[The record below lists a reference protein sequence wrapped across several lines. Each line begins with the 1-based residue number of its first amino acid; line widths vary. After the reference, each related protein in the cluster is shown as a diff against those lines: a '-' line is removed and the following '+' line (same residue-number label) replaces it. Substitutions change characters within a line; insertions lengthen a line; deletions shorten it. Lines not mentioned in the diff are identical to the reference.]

1 MKSTLISSFTQ
12 ISGLQPGNC
21 ILSSI
26 LASMHLKQRWQYWS
40 ISKAVPSGFH
50 EWLHRNRINTIC
62 KFLRIYWTNMRLK
75 VTISWITSL
84 PVMKHSI
91 TSTGGNPWSG
101 NMWIP
106 WGRRSWICSPQY
118 VKDAQFFWDRKGMII
133 LHFLKSRQAITSD
146 NFIITLT
153 KTKPWTSRA
162 RPTKKITFLLQH
174 YNTKTFDSLK
184 TL

>member
-1 MKSTLISSFTQ
+1 MQTKEWMWAQWGREWCVSEAVTVTWKTNHIPDSPTHSSHIKKMKSTLISSFTQ

-106 WGRRSWICSPQY
+106 WGRRSWICSPQ
-118 VKDAQFFWDRKGMII
+118 
-133 LHFLKSRQAITSD
+133 
-146 NFIITLT
+146 
-153 KTKPWTSRA
+153 
-162 RPTKKITFLLQH
+162 
-174 YNTKTFDSLK
+174 
-184 TL
+184 